1 MTLTFS
7 DLAFNGLSEKHCF
20 VWKLHGRTAS
30 PSLLKIR
37 TYTEYVYICI
47 YIYIKNMLGCS
58 S

>member
-30 PSLLKIR
+30 PSLFFGGKAR
-37 TYTEYVYICI
+37 KGSEAE
-47 YIYIKNMLGCS
+47 
-58 S
+58 